1 MRNLRARGSEGVSEW
16 VCECAR
22 AARVSV
28 TVGVSGK
35 GACKNSERRRRA
47 AVRGCST
54 RASLAKDIIRRDL
67 ARKRL
72 GASAIPT
79 PVSQSRKS

>member
-1 MRNLRARGSEGVSEW
+1 MSGCVNARE
-16 VCECAR
+16 
-22 AARVSV
+22 SV

-35 GACKNSERRRRA
+35 GACKNSERRRA
-47 AVRGCST
+47 ALRVRGCST

-79 PVSQSRKS
+79 PVSQPRKS

>member
-1 MRNLRARGSEGVSEW
+1 MSGCVNAPE
-16 VCECAR
+16 
-22 AARVSV
+22 SV

-35 GACKNSERRRRA
+35 GACKNSERRRA